1 MPATVYHSDRLPT
14 DYPDEFR
21 AIQSILGRHNILYL
35 PIPGTR
41 DVWCRDYMPVLAADG
56 NLVQFVYWP
65 RYLRAKDFAN
75 LITPP
80 DCYRDLSFADNV
92 RESVILLDGGA
103 IEICGKTGIVTE
115 RVFEDN
121 YWYNRE
127 DLTLKLRA
135 MLALNTLIV
144 IPVEPGDE
152 TGHVD
157 GVVRFINEQSV
168 VMNDYDRL
176 GGRSATYGREVMQ
189 VLRTQGIVDLH
200 LLPYAPNNRSGP
212 GGMPEAAGCY
222 INFLKIGALVLLPQF
237 GLPEDRQAFAAFESF
252 FSDAVVE
259 KVDCR
264 MLAKD
269 GGVLNCVSW
278 TGGENDH

>member
-1 MPATVYHSDRLPT
+1 MSTIVYHADRLSL
-14 DYPDEFR
+14 DYPAEFH
-21 AIQSILGRHNILYL
+21 AIQSALGRYGVPYL
-35 PIPGTR
+35 PIPDTR
-41 DVWCRDYMPVLAADG
+41 DVWCRDYMPVQAANGD
-56 NLVQFVYWP
+56 LVQFVYWP
-65 RYLRAKDFAN
+65 RYLRAKELAN

-80 DCYRDLSFADNV
+80 DCYRDLSFVGNV

-121 YWYNRE
+121 YWYNRK

-135 MLALNTLIV
+135 TLALNTLIV

-176 GGRSATYGREVMQ
+176 GRRSATYGREVMR
-189 VLRTQGIVDLH
+189 VLREHGIEDICNA
-200 LLPYAPNNRSGP
+200 PYVPTGKHGP
-212 GGMPEAAGCY
+212 CGMPDATGCY
-222 INFLKIGALVLLPQF
+222 VNFLKVGALVFLPQF
-237 GLPEDRQAFAAFESF
+237 GLLEDRQAFASFESF

-278 TGGENDH
+278 TGGEDDH